1 MKKMF
6 HWIIWAFTVLI
17 FCWFLLPINSYADD
31 MDVEFSILPALEEEN
46 IETINQK
53 IDDIWKEWWKVNE
66 KYVKAASGLKLQ
78 EQLNS
83 WIMNWNTI
91 LDYLAYIVKFLSQ
104 LWLVVWVVFIMF
116 AWYKYMTS
124 VFTWWKPSSNMV
136 KNAIIW
142 VIIVIFSY
150 TIMKT
155 LTSIIW
161 LS

>member
-6 HWIIWAFTVLI
+6 RKIVWASAILI
-17 FCWFLLPINSYADD
+17 SCWFLLPISAYADD
-31 MDVEFSILPALEEEN
+31 MDVEFTILPALEDGE
-46 IETINQK
+46 ITETNDK
-53 IDDIWKEWWKVNE
+53 IKKIWEEWWKVNE
-66 KYVKAASGLKLQ
+66 NYVATAKELKLPQ
-78 EQLNS
+78 QLNS
-83 WIMNWNTI
+83 WIMNWDTI

-104 LWLVVWVVFIMF
+104 LWLVVWVVFIMY
-116 AWYKYMTS
+116 AWYKYMVS
-124 VFTWWKPSSNMV
+124 VFTWWKPSSKAV

-150 TIMKT
+150 AIMKT

>member
-1 MKKMF
+1 MF
-6 HWIIWAFTVLI
+6 RKIIWAFTVLI
-17 FCWFLLPINSYADD
+17 SCWFLLPINSYADE
-31 MDVEFSILPALEEEN
+31 MDVEFSILPALTDTGVDDVNEQ
-46 IETINQK
+46 IYK
-53 IDDIWKEWWKVNE
+53 IWYEWWHVWEN
-66 KYVKAASGLKLQ
+66 YNDVASKIEIQ

-150 TIMKT
+150 TIMKI

>member
-1 MKKMF
+1 MF
-6 HWIIWAFTVLI
+6 RKIIWAFTVLI
-17 FCWFLLPINSYADD
+17 SCWFLLPINSYADE
-31 MDVEFSILPALEEEN
+31 MDVEFSILPALTDTGVDDVNEQ
-46 IETINQK
+46 IYK
-53 IDDIWKEWWKVNE
+53 IWYEWWHVWEN
-66 KYVKAASGLKLQ
+66 YNDVASKIEIQ